1 MTHFKPRK
9 RKKRD
14 NDNEDR
20 NSNLSLLED
29 IKLAR
34 SAKNNRKAAETII
47 KRLAPKVQQAVYL
60 AVGYDQ
66 EADDLINICLMQILE
81 NLNHYKGVGP
91 LEAWA
96 GRLTYRVLMRQLSRR
111 RRSERT
117 VSLIPDEPVI
127 EITSN
132 PEKKIAIT
140 QLRERLISHLQ
151 KLPEE
156 RRITLILRLI
166 HQYSVSEVAE
176 LTEAPVNT
184 VRDRIRVGLKEMR
197 KYILN
202 DKEVMAYLKAA
213 HHE

>member
-1 MTHFKPRK
+1 MMHFKDREK
-9 RKKRD
+9 KKRVSG
-14 NDNEDR
+14 NE
-20 NSNLSLLED
+20 NHSTNIKLLED

-34 SAKNNRKAAETII
+34 SAKNDRKAAESII
-47 KRLAPKVQQAVYL
+47 KRLAPRVQQAVYL

-66 EADDLINICLMQILE
+66 EADDLINICLIQILE

-117 VSLIPDEPVI
+117 VSLIPDEPIV

-156 RRITLILRLI
+156 RRITLILRMI

-202 DKEVMAYLKAA
+202 DKEVMAYLKVARND
-213 HHE
+213 